1 MTGSHPARRRTSR
14 NMLSMTI
21 SLMTTTGIFVSLLT
35 MMGVP
40 IA

>member
-1 MTGSHPARRRTSR
+1 MTGSHPSPRRSVW
-14 NMLSMTI
+14 NMLPLTI

-40 IA
+40 VA